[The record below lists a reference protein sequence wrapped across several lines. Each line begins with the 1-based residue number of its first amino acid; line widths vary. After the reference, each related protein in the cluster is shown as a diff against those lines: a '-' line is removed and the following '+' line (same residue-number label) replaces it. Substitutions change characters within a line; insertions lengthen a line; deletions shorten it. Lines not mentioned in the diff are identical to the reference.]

1 MLKVNV
7 LVTQSCPTLCNPMDC
22 SLPGSSVHGLLQA
35 RILESVAIP
44 FFRRSSWTRVS
55 CIAGGFFN
63 TRAACVCVLSRC
75 SSVWLFATLWTA
87 ACQAL
92 LSIGFSGQE
101 YQSALPFPSPMDL
114 PQPDPEIEL
123 VSLVFPALAEGFS
136 ATINAWEAQGSPTDQ
151 QNRRESP
158 NNRPTY
164 I

>member
-1 MLKVNV
+1 
-7 LVTQSCPTLCNPMDC
+7 
-22 SLPGSSVHGLLQA
+22 
-35 RILESVAIP
+35 
-44 FFRRSSWTRVS
+44 
-55 CIAGGFFN
+55 
-63 TRAACVCVLSRC
+63 
-75 SSVWLFATLWTA
+75 
-87 ACQAL
+87 
-92 LSIGFSGQE
+92 
-101 YQSALPFPSPMDL
+101 MDL